1 MRKPAAKQGDTIVA
15 LDTHLVIVPPLTA
28 PVPTPLPFNGTIT
41 GNLSGNVKIMGMAA
55 ATVGSIAINMPP
67 HIVPPP
73 GSFVKPPANR
83 GTIVFGSA
91 RVKINGKMAARLGDQ
106 ALTCNDPV
114 DLPVGRVI
122 AKGTVFIG

>member
-15 LDTHLVIVPPLTA
+15 IDTHLVIVPPLAA
-28 PVPTPLPFNGTIT
+28 PVPTPLPFKGTLNV
-41 GNLSGNVKIMGMAA
+41 NLSPNVRIMGMSA
-55 ATVGSIAINMPP
+55 ATVGSIAINIPP

-83 GTIVFGSA
+83 GTIIFGSA
-91 RVKINGKMAARLGDQ
+91 TVKINGKMAARLGDR

-114 DLPVGRVI
+114 DLPVGQVI
-122 AKGTVFIG
+122 AGGTVFIG

>member
-15 LDTHLVIVPPLTA
+15 IDTHLVIVPPLAA
-28 PVPTPLPFNGTIT
+28 PVPTPLPFKGTIT
-41 GNLSGNVKIMGMAA
+41 GNLSPNVRIMRMPA
-55 ATVGSIAINMPP
+55 ATVGSIAINIPP

-91 RVKINGKMAARLGDQ
+91 TVKINGKMAARLSDQ
-106 ALTCNDPV
+106 ALTCNDPA